1 MRAQSITEKGPF
13 QKSLASGARRFA
25 SQGYLQLFA
34 ILGMIF
40 LLIFCYVPMAGLII
54 AFKDYR
60 ISTGFEGF
68 FTSAWTANNGFKHFV
83 DLFNSSAFPAVMR
96 NTLALSLL
104 KLVFSFPAPVM
115 FAIALN
121 EVSHG
126 RLKRVVQ
133 TVSYLPHFISWV
145 VVYGLVFTF
154 LNTSTGVVNRVLVD
168 AGVIPKAI
176 EFLAAP
182 EYFWALAVVTDIWKE
197 LGWWSIIFLAAIAG
211 IDQSQYEA
219 AIADG
224 AGRMR
229 RIWHITLPGIR
240 GTVMVILILAVGSL
254 MSGGM
259 GGSNFEQSFLMGNR
273 VNYETSATLGYYVY
287 ETGLV
292 NLRYSYATA
301 AGLFQSLIS
310 LVLVFGSNYLSK
322 KTSGY
327 GLF

>member
-1 MRAQSITEKGPF
+1 MKAHTIAEKSSF
-13 QKSLASGARRFA
+13 QKRFAKGMKRFA
-25 SQGYLQLFA
+25 SQRYLQLFA
-34 ILGMIF
+34 ILGIIF
-40 LLIFCYVPMAGLII
+40 LVIFCYIPMAGLII
-54 AFKDYR
+54 AFKDYK

-68 FTSAWTANNGFKHFV
+68 FTSNWAANNGFKHFI
-83 DLFNSSAFPAVMR
+83 DLFKASAFPMVMR
-96 NTLALSLL
+96 NTIVLSLL
-104 KLVFSFPAPVM
+104 KLIFSFPAPIL
-115 FAIALN
+115 FAVALN
-121 EVSHG
+121 EIRHG

-154 LNTSTGVVNRVLVD
+154 LNTSSGVINRALVD
-168 AGVIPKAI
+168 SNVIPKAI
-176 EFLAAP
+176 DFLASP
-182 EYFWALAVVTDIWKE
+182 DYFWALAVITDIWKE

-211 IDQSQYEA
+211 IDQSLYEA
-219 AIADG
+219 ATADG
-224 AGRMR
+224 ANRLSC
-229 RIWHITLPGIR
+229 IWHITLPSIR
-240 GTVMVILILAVGSL
+240 GTIMVVLILAVGSL

-259 GGSNFEQSFLMGNR
+259 GGSNFEQSFLMGNK
-273 VNYETSATLGYYVY
+273 VNYETSAVLGYYVY